1 MTPIDFL
8 REFFLVVEF
17 LFWVGLVYV
26 SIFFPQVLPH
36 FAGVAGGGGFSFVR
50 GGEIKKTKKERKRR
64 KKNEKKKGVSYFGA
78 VDLESLPRGHE
89 AVSPQKKEKEKG
101 RVAEGEEEEGG

>member
-50 GGEIKKTKKERKRR
+50 GGEIKKNKERKKKKKKKR
-64 KKNEKKKGVSYFGA
+64 KK
-78 VDLESLPRGHE
+78 
-89 AVSPQKKEKEKG
+89 
-101 RVAEGEEEEGG
+101 EGGFIFRGC

>member
-89 AVSPQKKEKEKG
+89 AVSPKKKEKEKG